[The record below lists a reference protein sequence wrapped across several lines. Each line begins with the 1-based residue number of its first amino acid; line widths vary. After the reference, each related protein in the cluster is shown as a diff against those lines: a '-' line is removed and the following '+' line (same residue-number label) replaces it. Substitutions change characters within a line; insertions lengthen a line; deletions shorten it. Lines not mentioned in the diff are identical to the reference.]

1 MTIYNIY
8 RPPPGDSGTFY
19 ESDPMTIAAIR
30 EKRAA
35 KVGEMRTMIQKAE
48 QEKRSLSADETARFD
63 ALKGEVT
70 SLEADEQRAA
80 FMADVE
86 RRQSGD
92 PVGDKPA
99 AQLEQRV
106 SLLRVL
112 QAAMEGR
119 SLTGAEAEYAAETE
133 RRTGRKA
140 QGVFVPMS
148 LFEKRAASTTS
159 TVGELI
165 GTDHRADL
173 YINPLRDALLARR
186 LGVRV
191 LSGLRGNVAIP
202 KYGTGLATG
211 WVAENA
217 AVPESNL
224 DTDSITLSPKHA
236 GGLTELSR
244 QLIQQASPDVE
255 QLVRSDFAFML
266 AKAIDSALIKGGG
279 ANEPKGV
286 MSTAGIQT
294 ANLATLTWAN
304 VSAMIGKLESVNA
317 NVASS
322 AWLVAPAAAGALRT
336 TLKSASA
343 GANYLLEGGRLGELP
358 VYVTNQVPNTGGA
371 TPKNVA
377 ILGDWSEV
385 ILGIWSE
392 VDILVNPYAETPY
405 KKGNVLVRAMST
417 VDIGVRHPEAF
428 VVASDLA

>member
-1 MTIYNIY
+1 MKLN
-8 RPPPGDSGTFY
+8 DL
-19 ESDPMTIAAIR
+19 R
-30 EKRAA
+30 EARAL
-35 KVGEMRTMIQKAE
+35 KVTEMRGLIAKAE

-63 ALKGEVT
+63 ALKGEVQ

-119 SLTGAEAEYAAETE
+119 ALTGAEAEYAAETE

-148 LFEKRAASTTS
+148 LFEQRANTT
-159 TVGELI
+159 TTAAALV

-173 YINPLRDALLARR
+173 YINPLRNALLARR

-191 LSGLRGNVAIP
+191 LSGLRGNVSVP
-202 KYGTGLATG
+202 KYGTGLSVG

-217 AVPESNL
+217 SLPES
-224 DTDSITLSPKHA
+224 DMAPDSVTLTPKHA
-236 GGLTELSR
+236 GGVTEVSR
-244 QLIQQASPDVE
+244 QAIQQSSPDIE
-255 QLVRSDFAFML
+255 ALIREDFSFAI
-266 AKAIDSALIKGGG
+266 ARAIDSALIKGGG

-286 MSTAGIQT
+286 LSTAGIQT

-304 VSAMIGKLESVNA
+304 VSAMIGKLEAVNA

-322 AWLVAPAAAGALRT
+322 AWLVNPTAAGALRT

-343 GANYLLEGGRLGELP
+343 GAAYLLEDGRLGELP
-358 VYVTNQVPNTGGA
+358 VHVTNQVPNTGGA
-371 TPKNVA
+371 TPKNIA
-377 ILGDWSEV
+377 ILGDWSQV
-385 ILGIWSE
+385 MLGVWSE
-392 VDILVNPYAETPY
+392 ADLLVNPYAEGPY
-405 KKGNVLVRAMST
+405 KRGAVLIRIMAT
-417 VDIGVRHPEAF
+417 VDIAMRHPEAF